1 MGALRQL
8 TVTEQGGLLF
18 VTIFG
23 VLTVEIW
30 LWAACYL
37 ALGIAAEFETALY
50 FSTATFAT
58 VGYGDIVAG
67 EDWRLLTALEGINGF
82 ILIGWSTVTPLGTW
96 MNTPSVHSA
105 SFRATNGSSAE
116 TSDPRCRLTRSVC
129 CSIASAS
136 GITVTSSLTP
146 SVVAPAGE
154 AE

>member
-1 MGALRQL
+1 MIANLLVGTALISL
-8 TVTEQGGLLF
+8 TVVIHTFGLMA
-18 VTIFG
+18 VTRVMGILTDVLRLRGRRSHVVAMIAAVIGIFG

-82 ILIGWSTVTPLGTW
+82 ILIGWSTAYLVAAGIRVGP
-96 MNTPSVHSA
+96 
-105 SFRATNGSSAE
+105 FRA
-116 TSDPRCRLTRSVC
+116 
-129 CSIASAS
+129 
-136 GITVTSSLTP
+136 
-146 SVVAPAGE
+146 GE
-154 AE
+154 HF